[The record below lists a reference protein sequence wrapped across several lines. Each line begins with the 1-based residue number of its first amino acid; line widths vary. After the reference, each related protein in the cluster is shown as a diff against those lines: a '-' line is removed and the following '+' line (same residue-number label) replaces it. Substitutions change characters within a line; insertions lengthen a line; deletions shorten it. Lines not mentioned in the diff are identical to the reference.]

1 MQEIETDK
9 FKDLG
14 ELIAA
19 LNVNGSAQAG
29 GEKYTLTFDDVKQL
43 HDRYQQ
49 LETDIKN
56 TEKRTGAAY
65 LREID
70 NYLICALKHEAQK
83 ISDVRRVEY
92 SYDKAKL
99 AAKERE
105 ETPATWRNW
114 WWLFKLQHNR
124 AQQLVDDEAAINAA
138 YLHNIKQAELDRL
151 ENELEQIEVGYEASK
166 HLTLRQRRKLSGKIK
181 RHKRAIM
188 RLEKRYC
195 TVEVNNSANV
205 QNVKPDNV
213 VVVPPTNAAAT
224 GNTKPTKKT
233 KKKVV
238 KPVVIEEIPGQL
250 PGQMSIENADTT
262 N

>member
-19 LNVNGSAQAG
+19 LNVHGSAQAG
-29 GEKYTLTFDDVKQL
+29 GDGYTLTFDDVKEL
-43 HDRYQQ
+43 HDRYQR

-70 NYLICALKHEAQK
+70 NYLICALKHEARK
-83 ISDVRRVEY
+83 ISDVRDIEY
-92 SYDKAKL
+92 AYDKAKL
-99 AAKERE
+99 KAKKSE

-114 WWLFKLQHNR
+114 WWLFKLQRNR

-138 YLHNIKQAELDRL
+138 YLHNIKQVELDRL
-151 ENELEQIEVGYEASK
+151 ERELEQIEVGYAAGE
-166 HLTLRQRRKLSGKIK
+166 HLSLRKRIKLRRKIAK
-181 RHKRAIM
+181 HKRALR
-188 RLEKRYC
+188 RLEKRYG
-195 TVEVNNSANV
+195 TAEVRDPANV
-205 QNVKPDNV
+205 QTVDPDNV
-213 VVVPPTNAAAT
+213 VADPLNTAAAP
-224 GNTKPTKKT
+224 GNVKPTKKP
-233 KKKVV
+233 KKKAI
-238 KPVVIEEIPGQL
+238 KHVVIEEIPGQL
-250 PGQMSIENADTT
+250 PGQMNIENADTT